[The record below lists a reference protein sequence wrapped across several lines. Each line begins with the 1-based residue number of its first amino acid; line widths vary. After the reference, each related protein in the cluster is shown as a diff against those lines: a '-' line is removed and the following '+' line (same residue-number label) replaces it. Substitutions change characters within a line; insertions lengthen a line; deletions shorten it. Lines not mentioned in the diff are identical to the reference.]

1 MLQVDY
7 GPDYERERVRQGYPR
22 VSGSELQQ
30 YVDGC
35 AQDEENFS
43 EEICTYTV
51 GDLLD
56 CIEYLD
62 RVRQDHPS
70 PERLRDQFLLLL
82 LSFGS
87 RIKSI
92 LREFQGLDECDE
104 SGLCLNSCDERLQV
118 VTAPRLMKLLRWNCF
133 ELWKDEGS
141 FRSSLSRSPLL
152 QEKMS
157 MFLVQAKRADLS
169 RNVLFQ
175 AVADMIDT
183 PCI

>member
-30 YVDGC
+30 YITGC

-51 GDLLD
+51 DNLLE
-56 CIEYLD
+56 CIEYLEC
-62 RVRQDHPS
+62 VRQDHPS

-87 RIKSI
+87 RIRSI
-92 LREFQGLDECDE
+92 LREFQGLDDNR
-104 SGLCLNSCDERLQV
+104 LCLNGYVERVQV
-118 VTAPRLMKLLRWNCF
+118 VTVPRLMKLLRWNCF

-141 FRSSLSRSPLL
+141 FSSSLSRRPLL

-157 MFLVQAKRADLS
+157 MFLVQAKSADLS

-183 PCI
+183 SCI